1 MRSETADLFRRK
13 YNHIATAMAE
23 EINIV
28 RKKQIYQERE
38 CRNVFSFCTFRKG
51 EKHMNDNSYISRQI
65 SVYKTDKKLV
75 ELIDKLNP
83 APLTLYAHIHAHGDD
98 GDDNRRVYSNIGIIL
113 QDYSQGTGQNT
124 RRATANLLPSEV
136 AYIFNQVRLGILQ
149 FEFRTDKIFGIPDAN
164 GRAQVT
170 KLTIK
175 RANVGSDRKPR
186 RYPWY
191 IEIENGTGIPQ
202 KTQIGGTYCQANSFV
217 SGTKV
222 YANLSDLDFFK
233 LFCDADKYITA
244 WELAH
249 APGLLRNARK
259 AIEANAR
266 NNQQ

>member
-1 MRSETADLFRRK
+1 
-13 YNHIATAMAE
+13 
-23 EINIV
+23 
-28 RKKQIYQERE
+28 
-38 CRNVFSFCTFRKG
+38 
-51 EKHMNDNSYISRQI
+51 MNDNSYISRQI

-83 APLTLYAHIHAHGDD
+83 APLNLYAHIHAHGDD
-98 GDDNRRVYSNIGIIL
+98 TGDTRRMYSNIGIIL
-113 QDYSQGTGQNT
+113 QDYSAGTGKNT
-124 RRATANLLPSEV
+124 KRATANLLPSEV
-136 AYIFNQVRLGILQ
+136 AFIFNQVRLGVVQ
-149 FEFRTDKIFGIPDAN
+149 FDFHTDKIFGTPDAS
-164 GRAQVT
+164 GRSLVT

-175 RANVGSDRKPR
+175 RANVGLDGKPR

-222 YANLSDLDFFK
+222 FANLNDLDFFK
-233 LFCDADKYITA
+233 LFCDADKYVTA

-249 APGLLRNARK
+249 APGLIRNARK
-259 AIEANAR
+259 VIEENSQ